1 MCVVSSPVNVVLRFK
16 HTETILPQSC
26 DVVIV
31 ISIALRRYQ
40 LGPWHSCPQTNSSRP
55 PSCCW
60 RPQMAL
66 MFFVQLSIQTTSLR
80 SMSTRRLFTR
90 EACLKTWRE
99 YCWYYSLHRVP
110 RNICLR
116 CDVPVTVTPL
126 SYFSQSASSKQLVN
140 VLVRSDNDNGKYACA

>member
-1 MCVVSSPVNVVLRFK
+1 VSSPVNVVLRFK

-40 LGPWHSCPQTNSSRP
+40 LGPWHSGPLNQLQSP

-66 MFFVQLSIQTTSLR
+66 MFFCAVVNPNNKFEIYVDQTLIHSGSLLED
-80 SMSTRRLFTR
+80 MTWVLLILF
-90 EACLKTWRE
+90 
-99 YCWYYSLHRVP
+99 
-110 RNICLR
+110 
-116 CDVPVTVTPL
+116 VTPCTPEHL
-126 SYFSQSASSKQLVN
+126 PALWCSSDSHTFEL
-140 VLVRSDNDNGKYACA
+140 LFPIC